1 MRFRYRVLYLLAVV
15 LCLNTIT
22 IFAQAKLRSEQE
34 LLLNAKDMGGSGM
47 PNLACS
53 YIGVY
58 ILFMAKAKAPC
69 LTNKLMQ
76 MNMLNRLINLTQI
89 SLMRIPGQQLQKLPG

>member
-1 MRFRYRVLYLLAVV
+1 MMRFRYRVLYLLAVV

-34 LLLNAKDMGGSGM
+34 LLLNAKDMGGSGV

-53 YIGVY
+53 WGFYSIHGKGESAM
-58 ILFMAKAKAPC
+58 F
-69 LTNKLMQ
+69 NQ
-76 MNMLNRLINLTQI
+76 
-89 SLMRIPGQQLQKLPG
+89 